1 MSNSSSSSAAPASL
15 TIPASEKLKRDNYRL
30 WRAQVLSAIWA
41 AQLEG
46 FIDAFEKAPLKNL
59 EVEKDSKTVI
69 ILNPEYAR
77 WHVWDQHVLTYLV
90 ISLSHEVL
98 AGVASNSTFVDM
110 WTAITKMFASQSRSR
125 VLHLRNQ
132 LVATRKGDKSI
143 SVYFST
149 MRGYANEI
157 AAATKTLDD
166 DDVVSYIMNGL
177 DVDYNSLIEQVNGTT
192 ELISLE
198 ALYSRLPDTEVH
210 LIMQKAQ

>member
-1 MSNSSSSSAAPASL
+1 
-15 TIPASEKLKRDNYRL
+15 
-30 WRAQVLSAIWA
+30 
-41 AQLEG
+41 
-46 FIDAFEKAPLKNL
+46 
-59 EVEKDSKTVI
+59 
-69 ILNPEYAR
+69 
-77 WHVWDQHVLTYLV
+77 LV

-110 WTAITKMFASQSRSR
+110 WMAITKMFASQSRSR